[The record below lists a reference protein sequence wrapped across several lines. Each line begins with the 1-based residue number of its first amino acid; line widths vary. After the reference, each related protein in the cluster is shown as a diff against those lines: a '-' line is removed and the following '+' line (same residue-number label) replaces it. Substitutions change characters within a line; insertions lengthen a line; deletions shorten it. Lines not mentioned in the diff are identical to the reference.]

1 MFERVKGIS
10 ISGRCFLEETELSFF
25 PKDGDRIAVVYGKN
39 GSGKSTIS
47 EGFSRIA
54 SGDIYGDL
62 SVSLID
68 RSNTV
73 VSLLPEGK
81 VFVFDEKY
89 IDENVKID
97 EDGLGTIILL
107 GSQVDIQAEIDHY
120 MQLLTSAEKEHTAAE
135 NKLADFAQKSST
147 ISPEYHLSRI
157 RKTLQ
162 GQWATI
168 DSSIKGNKISSKV
181 TEGIIKEIG
190 ELSVPENVAQ
200 LQQTFDETKSLLDK
214 VADATESYPDPI
226 CVVPFADS
234 FEENLCSLLA
244 KVVEKPVLTKNE
256 SLILKLIKD
265 GRQSFVEAAKRD
277 FSNENTTFCPYC
289 FRKID
294 AQYRQGLIDSIDR
307 VLNKDVEK
315 HKAELQAVSF
325 PKISEDY
332 SNFSE
337 LDAELVRKIHQQ
349 IKNCEMLIERYRS
362 ALEQKLSGIYNPLDI
377 APLGLNSS
385 IRELNHLLRDLEH
398 RRRAFVDAVRRRK
411 TIVQDLILI
420 NKKIAHLQIQQ
431 MYRDYKKQIREK
443 QIAQAD
449 LLDTQRRVGDIRNHL
464 KELEQKKSDVG
475 LAIESINSALEYVF
489 FSRDR
494 LSIELKDNKYYLKS
508 NGKSVKPKNIS
519 LGERNIIALCY
530 FFTEILSNQDI
541 GKLYQDEELVVVD
554 DPISSFDFENKV
566 GISSFLRFQAQN
578 IMGGN
583 PSSKILFLT
592 HDLST
597 FFDLQKIAGEIE
609 QTFKKS
615 DRPAKSNF
623 FELSGRSLHI
633 CESKKKTYNEY
644 RELLGMI
651 FQYATGETEG
661 LELTIG
667 NAMRRSL
674 EAFSTF
680 VYGTGI
686 TGVSSDPKVVKS
698 LGDRS
703 VYFENL
709 MYRLV
714 LNGESHFQGRI
725 YGVQDDL
732 NFHQFISTEEKM
744 RTCKDILCFMYCL
757 YPDHIKSYFPK
768 EAAQKI
774 GNWAQ
779 ELVKNDRFRLNGA
792 Q

>member
-25 PKDGDRIAVVYGKN
+25 PKDGDRIAIVYGKN

-54 SGDIYGDL
+54 SRDIYGDL
-62 SVSLID
+62 SAALID

-120 MQLLTSAEKEHTAAE
+120 AQLLTSAEEEHTAAE
-135 NKLADFAQKSST
+135 NKLVDFAQKSSA

-157 RKTLQ
+157 KKALQ

-181 TEGIIKEIG
+181 TEGIVKEIG
-190 ELSVPENVAQ
+190 ELSVSENVAQ
-200 LQQTFDETKSLLDK
+200 LQQTFDETKDLLDK
-214 VADATESYPDPI
+214 VADVTESYPDPI
-226 CVVPFADS
+226 CEVHFTDS

-244 KVVEKPVLTKNE
+244 KVVEKPVLTENE
-256 SLILKLIKD
+256 SLILELIKD

-277 FSNENTTFCPYC
+277 FSNDNTTFCPYC

-294 AQYRQGLIDSIDR
+294 AQYRQALIDSIDR

-332 SNFSE
+332 SKFSE

-362 ALEQKLSGIYNPLDI
+362 ALDQKLNSIYNALDI

-385 IRELNHLLRDLEH
+385 IRELNYLLRALEY
-398 RRRAFVDAVRRRK
+398 RRWAFVDAVRRRK

-443 QIAQAD
+443 QNAQTD
-449 LLDTQRRVGDIRNHL
+449 LQDAQRRVGDIRNHL

-475 LAIESINSALEYVF
+475 LAIESINSALEYIF
-489 FSRDR
+489 FSRER

-541 GKLYQDEELVVVD
+541 GKLYREEELVVVD

-578 IMGGN
+578 IIRGN

-597 FFDLQKIAGEIE
+597 FFDLQKIAEEID
-609 QTFKKS
+609 QILKKS

-623 FELSGRSLHI
+623 FELSGRSLHA
-633 CESKKKTYNEY
+633 CVSKGKTYNEY

-651 FQYATGETEG
+651 FQYAMGQTEG

-667 NAMRRSL
+667 NAMRRAL

-680 VYGTGI
+680 IYGKGI
-686 TGVSSDPKVVKS
+686 ADVSYDSKVVKS

-725 YGVQDDL
+725 HGLQDDL
-732 NFHQFISTEEKM
+732 NFHQFISDEEKQ

-757 YPDHIKSYFPK
+757 YPDHIKSHLPK
-768 EAAQKI
+768 EAQKI
-774 GNWAQ
+774 ENWAQ
-779 ELVKNDRFRLNGA
+779 ELVKNDQFRLNEA